1 MSTAVKAEEA
11 EFEHVNSF
19 PPDIS
24 QAAFDLMPAG
34 VVRGSQYITDV
45 KWSHLSRPR

>member
-24 QAAFDLMPAG
+24 QEAFDLMPTCLQEWF
-34 VVRGSQYITDV
+34 VDLNI
-45 KWSHLSRPR
+45 